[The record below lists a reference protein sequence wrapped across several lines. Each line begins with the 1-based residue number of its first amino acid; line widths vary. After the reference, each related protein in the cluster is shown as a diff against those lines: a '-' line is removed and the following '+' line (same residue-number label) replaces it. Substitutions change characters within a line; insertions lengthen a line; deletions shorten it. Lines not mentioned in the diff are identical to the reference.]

1 MKNNTIPW
9 LLRLLLLSFVAY
21 AAYNT
26 IALNVRIADKEAQ
39 KAQLQTQINQ
49 QMLENQ
55 EISENLEGEFTEEE
69 IAELAREKL
78 GYSLP
83 GERIFVDITGK

>member
-1 MKNNTIPW
+1 MKIKTFPW
-9 LLRLLLLSFVAY
+9 LIRLLLLTFMAY
-21 AAYNT
+21 AAYNV
-26 IALNVRIADKEAQ
+26 IAINVRIADKQAQ
-39 KAQLQTQINQ
+39 KAQLQAQINQ

-55 EISENLEGEFTEEE
+55 EISENLEGEFSDEE
-69 IAELAREKL
+69 IAELARDKL

>member
-1 MKNNTIPW
+1 MKSKTFPW
-9 LLRLLLLSFVAY
+9 LIRLLLLSFVAY

-26 IALNVRIADKEAQ
+26 IAINLRIADKEAQ
-39 KAQLQTQINQ
+39 KAQLQAQINQ
-49 QMLENQ
+49 QKLENQ
-55 EISENLEGEFTEEE
+55 EISENLEGEFTEDE
-69 IAELAREKL
+69 IAELARDKL

>member
-1 MKNNTIPW
+1 MNLKKIGA
-9 LLRLLLLSFVAY
+9 LALAASFLFTGCAE
-21 AAYNT
+21 
-26 IALNVRIADKEAQ
+26 RREAV
-39 KAQLQTQINQ
+39 Q

-55 EISENLEGEFTEEE
+55 EISENLEGEFTDEE
-69 IAELAREKL
+69 IAGLARDKL

>member
-1 MKNNTIPW
+1 MKIKTFPW
-9 LLRLLLLSFVAY
+9 LLRLLLLGFVAY
-21 AAYNT
+21 AAYNI
-26 IALNVRIADKEAQ
+26 IAINVRIADKEAQ
-39 KAQLQTQINQ
+39 KAQLQAQINQ

-55 EISENLEGEFTEEE
+55 EISENLEGEFTDEE
-69 IAELAREKL
+69 IAGLARDKL